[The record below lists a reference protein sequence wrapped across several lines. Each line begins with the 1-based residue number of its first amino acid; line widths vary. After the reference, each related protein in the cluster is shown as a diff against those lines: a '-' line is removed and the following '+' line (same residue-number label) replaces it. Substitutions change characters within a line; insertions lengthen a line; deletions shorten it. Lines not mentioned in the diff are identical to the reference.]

1 MSRKNFRQSAGNIFV
16 KNHSKIIPNKDD
28 ELSKTVRLR
37 KLKTLL
43 SLNDKKIL
51 EIKGRRKMNSFHLIG
66 ENDKYRLI
74 EKNIQNKILN
84 ISMLIIDHCKFNLDL
99 DEETKNKQK
108 KNKRNTNPLKHFG
121 NSNSNLNSCFFR
133 SSFNMGNSPNHT
145 RLSRPSKMVSS
156 FAIYKEI
163 INETNRKIKRIPALY
178 DSFGEDETDKEMN
191 QKNYGLNP
199 KSIFI
204 DIYDMF
210 ILISVGFCLFYIPY
224 RLAKT
229 KLFINGDEHCI
240 LFLIYFSEIIFIID
254 VIIGFFRWFYNNEFK
269 LISEK
274 KGIISNYLYGY
285 FFFDVLMAI
294 PFYSILKYENRN
306 NEDNNILYN
315 ENYFFIKIII
325 CLKAFKIIKL
335 NNIKNNRIIYFFNNK
350 FAKNFYLERIYQI
363 SNFILLILAVFNLF
377 VCLHIYMAQLSY
389 PNWIISFNLQDT
401 SFIEIYI
408 SSLYFIMA
416 TLTSVGYG
424 DIVCKSYQETC
435 FQILLLSIGLVAY
448 SWIIST
454 VGDYVKNKSRANLNY
469 NRDMTKLEELRIQ
482 YPNMPYKLYN
492 KIQQHIQRILT
503 QSKKYEYHLLV
514 NTLPYYLQNSVLFQI
529 HKNEINKFTFFKNCD
544 NSDFIL
550 KVLTRFIPVF
560 SKKNIVIVGEGEY
573 LQNIFFIKEGRL
585 SLEAI
590 IDLNNIEMS
599 LEKYLKYRFEEIE
612 LIDDLSEDSF
622 SKSRIANDSIG
633 KNSKA
638 RKYFEIINKQF
649 ENLEENSS
657 IYESDIEQELAKC
670 DFHLENHDFYGR
682 HIQYIHILDLLK
694 NEHYGELLMF
704 LNIPNPL
711 SLRVKSK
718 RVELYMLRR
727 KDAFNIKRDY
737 QNIWKRIN
745 KKSIH
750 NLKSL
755 KSLTLDIINRYC
767 EMNGLLVKGDE
778 LINLKTK
785 KTFNLGRGS
794 TLNKNPTYSRTI
806 GKTKFGQLKNETTF
820 LNIKTKESSKNVFK
834 IRSSHNKESSK
845 SNLFDIK
852 KRERKNSFDS
862 SSKRKGNGILKNK
875 GSSSSIDSKEIKM
888 YKDLNYTNINNKS
901 IKNNNL
907 QKIKNVAL
915 NQNKSSKNLKT
926 AKFRCKSPSL
936 SAKCLPTKSFQKNN
950 IPKISKKDNVF
961 MKTKISTINESE
973 SDDTKAHNFQYLK
986 KDSTIHFQIMSS
998 YNNINQISKG
1008 QYIKDNKLQDLIQN
1022 IAKYFFDLEKIGKN
1036 IYYKKFNY
1044 FKYLFNKLINNEYD
1058 SDFTKISNNK
1068 VIVEKSS
1075 LNSKNNKKIKQE
1087 FRKSIKNKN
1096 IPIKKTKTKYNNIP
1110 SKHLAYPLYNEKYIL
1125 ESGDI
1130 KSMSSM
1136 NQLKSI
1142 INDKNDK
1149 KKSDK
1154 DINNNIS
1161 NEKLKNNKQ
1170 RCKHSK
1176 TFQKLKKED
1185 DNNLHINKKTNK
1197 EKSPDN
1203 LYKNSIIKNENNIRE
1218 VNLNYVNNFCYI
1230 Y

>member
-229 KLFINGDEHCI
+229 KLFINDDEHCI

-363 SNFILLILAVFNLF
+363 SNFILIVLAVFNLF

-482 YPNMPYKLYN
+482 YPNMPY
-492 KIQQHIQRILT
+492 
-503 QSKKYEYHLLV
+503 S
-514 NTLPYYLQNSVLFQI
+514 NS
-529 HKNEINKFTFFKNCD
+529 
-544 NSDFIL
+544 
-550 KVLTRFIPVF
+550 
-560 SKKNIVIVGEGEY
+560 
-573 LQNIFFIKEGRL
+573 
-585 SLEAI
+585 
-590 IDLNNIEMS
+590 
-599 LEKYLKYRFEEIE
+599 
-612 LIDDLSEDSF
+612 
-622 SKSRIANDSIG
+622 
-633 KNSKA
+633 
-638 RKYFEIINKQF
+638 
-649 ENLEENSS
+649 
-657 IYESDIEQELAKC
+657 
-670 DFHLENHDFYGR
+670 
-682 HIQYIHILDLLK
+682 
-694 NEHYGELLMF
+694 
-704 LNIPNPL
+704 
-711 SLRVKSK
+711 
-718 RVELYMLRR
+718 
-727 KDAFNIKRDY
+727 
-737 QNIWKRIN
+737 
-745 KKSIH
+745 
-750 NLKSL
+750 
-755 KSLTLDIINRYC
+755 
-767 EMNGLLVKGDE
+767 
-778 LINLKTK
+778 
-785 KTFNLGRGS
+785 
-794 TLNKNPTYSRTI
+794 
-806 GKTKFGQLKNETTF
+806 
-820 LNIKTKESSKNVFK
+820 
-834 IRSSHNKESSK
+834 
-845 SNLFDIK
+845 
-852 KRERKNSFDS
+852 
-862 SSKRKGNGILKNK
+862 
-875 GSSSSIDSKEIKM
+875 
-888 YKDLNYTNINNKS
+888 
-901 IKNNNL
+901 
-907 QKIKNVAL
+907 
-915 NQNKSSKNLKT
+915 
-926 AKFRCKSPSL
+926 
-936 SAKCLPTKSFQKNN
+936 
-950 IPKISKKDNVF
+950 
-961 MKTKISTINESE
+961 
-973 SDDTKAHNFQYLK
+973 
-986 KDSTIHFQIMSS
+986 
-998 YNNINQISKG
+998 
-1008 QYIKDNKLQDLIQN
+1008 
-1022 IAKYFFDLEKIGKN
+1022 
-1036 IYYKKFNY
+1036 
-1044 FKYLFNKLINNEYD
+1044 
-1058 SDFTKISNNK
+1058 
-1068 VIVEKSS
+1068 
-1075 LNSKNNKKIKQE
+1075 
-1087 FRKSIKNKN
+1087 
-1096 IPIKKTKTKYNNIP
+1096 
-1110 SKHLAYPLYNEKYIL
+1110 
-1125 ESGDI
+1125 
-1130 KSMSSM
+1130 
-1136 NQLKSI
+1136 
-1142 INDKNDK
+1142 
-1149 KKSDK
+1149 
-1154 DINNNIS
+1154 
-1161 NEKLKNNKQ
+1161 
-1170 RCKHSK
+1170 
-1176 TFQKLKKED
+1176 
-1185 DNNLHINKKTNK
+1185 
-1197 EKSPDN
+1197 
-1203 LYKNSIIKNENNIRE
+1203 
-1218 VNLNYVNNFCYI
+1218 
-1230 Y
+1230 